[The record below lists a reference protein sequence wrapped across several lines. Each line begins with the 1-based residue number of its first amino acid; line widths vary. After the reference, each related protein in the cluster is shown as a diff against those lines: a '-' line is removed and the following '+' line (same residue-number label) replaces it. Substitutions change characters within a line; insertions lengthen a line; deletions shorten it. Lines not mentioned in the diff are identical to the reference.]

1 MSASIPELW
10 SAEDKASVEVLRRA
24 VEDDDLLSAL
34 LAIEGASP
42 VVGLEVA
49 TTIARLSTRVLNH
62 LPEEGE
68 ADDPAAER
76 LDLLHAV
83 LCGEFGLKGAED
95 DYFAA
100 ANSKLSLVLERRRG
114 QPILVSAIWLLVG
127 RTAGLEVQGIGFP
140 GHFLAQVEG
149 QLVDPFHEG
158 QPLDDED
165 LRRLAERLMPGRR
178 MDPAWLE
185 PVGTREIA
193 ERVLRNLV
201 HASLRAHDLFGRY
214 RALRMLSGLRAD
226 DPTMLLEVAVLTE
239 ELGVW
244 SEAREMY
251 RHLGTGFPGTR
262 EAQVAELRRTQM
274 SQRERV
280 LH

>member
-49 TTIARLSTRVLNH
+49 TTIARLSTRVLSH
-62 LPEEGE
+62 LPEPDESE
-68 ADDPAAER
+68 EPAAER
-76 LDLLHAV
+76 LELLHAV
-83 LCGEFGLKGAED
+83 VCGEFGLSGAED

-114 QPILVSAIWLLVG
+114 QPILVSAIWMLVG
-127 RTAGLEVQGIGFP
+127 RTAGIDVQGIGFP
-140 GHFLAQVEG
+140 GHFLVSVEG
-149 QLVDPFHEG
+149 QLVDAFNDG
-158 QPLDDED
+158 LPLDEED
-165 LRRLAERLMPGRR
+165 VRRLAERVMPGRR
-178 MDPAWLE
+178 MEPDWLQV
-185 PVGTREIA
+185 VGTGQMA
-193 ERVLRNLV
+193 ERVLRNLI

-214 RALRMLSGLRAD
+214 RALRMLSGLRATD
-226 DPTMLLEVAVLTE
+226 ASLQLEVAVLTE

-244 SEAREMY
+244 GEAREMY
-251 RHLGTGFPGTR
+251 RQLAKTAPGTR
-262 EAQVAELRRTQM
+262 EAQVAELRRMQM